1 MADFKIP
8 QGKSIAV
15 NIDATNYG
23 AIDAFQVELGQNNGT
38 KVKFRYP
45 ATTGYHTLIKNGNIY
60 TANLLTVITLTMLG
74 RYDLELTAFIG
85 VEEVGKDKKIDFMY
99 VEKQNL

>member
-1 MADFKIP
+1 MAITTIT

-45 ATTGYHTLIKNGNIY
+45 TTTGYHTLVKNGNIY
-60 TANLLTVITLTMLG
+60 TANLLTVITLSMLG

-85 VEEVGKDKKIDFMY
+85 VEEVGKDKKLDFMF